1 MPVKTRSKPGIF
13 YGWRI
18 VSAAFIAWAL
28 YGGFYFYGFSA
39 FFMSFVNEFG
49 WSRAALSGV
58 FSLSRLE
65 GGILGPV
72 SGFLV
77 DKFGPRRMM
86 ILGIIIMGAGFI
98 LLSRID
104 SLLTFSLVFI
114 LCIALGGTIGIQ
126 QAPIVAITNW
136 FIKKRGTAIGV
147 GLSGM
152 GLGGAL
158 VPVMAWLI
166 VQYDWRTAVIILGI
180 ALWVM
185 GIPLAFVM
193 RHRPEQY
200 GYLPDGETKEI
211 NARQNEPQVAEA
223 LQPPLMASTKERGSA
238 QEINFTA
245 RQALKTKAFWLL
257 ALIFGLR
264 QFVISAIVVHQI
276 PFLTGIGISPEVAA
290 TVLGSIAM
298 ISVAGRLGFGR
309 LADIFEK
316 KYLMVIT
323 LGLITLGCFILANAQ
338 TLWHVIVFLVIYSPA
353 YGGGSTL
360 MQAIRA
366 EYFGR
371 QYFGSIMGFMDLAQ
385 IFGLTLGPVF
395 AGLMYDATGSYRLA
409 FITFAITAAVA
420 MMLMLIARRPTNISI
435 EATGSS
441 Q

>member
-1 MPVKTRSKPGIF
+1 MPIKTKSGLRIF
-13 YGWRI
+13 YGWWI
-18 VSAAFIAWAL
+18 VSASFIAWAL

-65 GGILGPV
+65 GGILGPLG
-72 SGFLV
+72 GFLV
-77 DKFGPRRMM
+77 DKFGPRKMM
-86 ILGIIIMGAGFI
+86 ILGIVIMGAGFI

-104 SLLTFSLVFI
+104 SLFTFSLVFI
-114 LCIALGGTIGIQ
+114 LCVALGGTLGCQ
-126 QAPIVAITNW
+126 QAPMVAITNW
-136 FIKKRGTAIGV
+136 FIKKRGTAMGV

-158 VPVMAWLI
+158 VPIMAWLV
-166 VQYDWRTAVIILGI
+166 VQYDWRTAVIMLGI
-180 ALWVM
+180 ALWVI

-200 GYLPDGETKEI
+200 GYSPDGETRVKD
-211 NARQNEPQVAEA
+211 ASQNRPRVAEA
-223 LQPPLMASTKERGSA
+223 SHSITMASTQTGDNA
-238 QEINFTA
+238 LEINFTA

-264 QFVISAIVVHQI
+264 QFVISAVVVHQI

-298 ISVAGRLGFGR
+298 ISVVGRLGFGR
-309 LADIFEK
+309 LADILEK
-316 KYLMVIT
+316 KYLMATT
-323 LGLITLGCFILANAQ
+323 LALIALGCLILANAQ
-338 TLWHVIVFLVIYSPA
+338 TLWHVIIFLVVYSPA

-371 QYFGSIMGFMDLAQ
+371 RYFGSIMGFMDLAQ
-385 IFGLTLGPVF
+385 IFGLTVGPVF
-395 AGLMYDATGSYRLA
+395 AGLMYDVTGSYRTA
-409 FITFAITAAVA
+409 FIVFAATAAIGMVL
-420 MMLMLIARRPTNISI
+420 MLMARRPDNTPPEPDVI
-435 EATGSS
+435 G